1 MSNKILMNCIL
12 YKKVL
17 GILIEYGILQFKKFF
32 KEIIISKMIFF

>member
-17 GILIEYGILQFKKFF
+17 GILIERGILQFKK
-32 KEIIISKMIFF
+32 